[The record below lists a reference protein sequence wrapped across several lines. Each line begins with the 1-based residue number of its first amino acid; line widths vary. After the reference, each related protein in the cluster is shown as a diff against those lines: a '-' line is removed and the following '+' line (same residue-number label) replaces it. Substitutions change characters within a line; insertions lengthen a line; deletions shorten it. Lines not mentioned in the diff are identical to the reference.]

1 MESFATVVEMAEKCR
16 NDAFLAS
23 PYVSSTPLMA
33 VLDRIDS
40 DVPIVFVS
48 SFNPEDFL
56 SGSFERSALV
66 ALWTDKRVIVLRC
79 PRLHAKYFRLDNDV
93 FVGSANLTN
102 SGMGLASNSNIE
114 ILIKPR
120 NTFNSRVF
128 EDLLE
133 IRSTRLSESEYNYLI
148 GITPQPKGQGGGLS
162 GFLNEDE
169 VPDLWFPRSPEASWL
184 WESAALPME
193 EFSVDQHADITALGL
208 RPSWLPTAGVL
219 AARMSISRNPVVRK
233 IRDSV
238 QSSFRFGEIRRWTRD
253 FMDPND
259 DVDLYSRN
267 LYVWLT
273 SLYPSEFTTD
283 RPRYSQVLYRRPMSK
298 AEVDVGED

>member
-16 NDAFLAS
+16 NDAYLAS

-193 EFSVDQHADITALGL
+193 EFSVDQHADIWAWGVSAYELLTMRKPFPGDTPDEVLRLQVNRGEFL
-208 RPSWLPTAGVL
+208 RPRQINPDIPQELEKTILRCLSVDIAQRHHLMGV
-219 AARMSISRNPVVRK
+219 VVHEL
-233 IRDSV
+233 
-238 QSSFRFGEIRRWTRD
+238 QQA
-253 FMDPND
+253 
-259 DVDLYSRN
+259 
-267 LYVWLT
+267 LYV
-273 SLYPSEFTTD
+273 
-283 RPRYSQVLYRRPMSK
+283 
-298 AEVDVGED
+298 